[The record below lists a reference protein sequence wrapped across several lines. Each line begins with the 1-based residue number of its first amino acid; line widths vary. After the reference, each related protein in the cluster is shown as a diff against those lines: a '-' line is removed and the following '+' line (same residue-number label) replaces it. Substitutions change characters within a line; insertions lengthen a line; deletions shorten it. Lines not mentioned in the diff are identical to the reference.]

1 MLTSGKTYDI
11 IRESGFVSL
20 PSRRTLRDY
29 TNWIKLKSGFNAEV
43 LNFIAREFKVHTLP
57 LWKRYVT
64 LVLDEMKIREDIVFN
79 KTTGEILGF
88 VDYGQGSFDDR
99 FTELRER
106 CKKGSQISERT
117 VATHMLALMVRGIFF
132 KMDIPIAQ
140 FPTTGVNADDLVY
153 IRSMEGYKVTYFNRL
168 AGYLCS
174 YSSRWSHQQ

>member
-1 MLTSGKTYDI
+1 MVLKYNAYFWQDLQPYKRVWICKFAFKENTERLY
-11 IRESGFVSL
+11 
-20 PSRRTLRDY
+20 Y
-29 TNWIKLKSGFNAEV
+29 WIKLKSGFNAEV

-140 FPTTGVNADDLVY
+140 FPTTGQ
-153 IRSMEGYKVTYFNRL
+153 S
-168 AGYLCS
+168 
-174 YSSRWSHQQ
+174 